1 MSRDNLL
8 NSSDNLTEDGVVPS
22 INDDINAPS
31 TVDSSEIV
39 LIEKSLVVGR
49 SSPLANR
56 EKSLPLP
63 HSTIVYETERHIVAE
78 QQQLQKKIQSPL
90 LSKSSSSTPL
100 LYANNAQSYQH
111 SQPVL
116 EQLQQQTPSS
126 KLLVHK
132 DIASES
138 SFKDFYTDNEPQI
151 LEDGTKSFS
160 VINMTEETVKDESA
174 NTNPFLNSISL
185 STVIDDGS
193 QLDLSNGKYLI

>member
-22 INDDINAPS
+22 INDDTNVIS

-111 SQPVL
+111 SQLVL

-132 DIASES
+132 DVTPES

-151 LEDGTKSFS
+151 LEDGTKTFS
-160 VINMTEETVKDESA
+160 VINMTEESVKDESA

-193 QLDLSNGKYLI
+193 QLDISGGKY

>member
-8 NSSDNLTEDGVVPS
+8 NSSDNLTEEGVVSS
-22 INDDINAPS
+22 INDDINAVS
-31 TVDSSEIV
+31 IVDSSEII
-39 LIEKSLVVGR
+39 LIDKSSVVGR
-49 SSPLANR
+49 SSPLVNR
-56 EKSLPLP
+56 EKSLPSP
-63 HSTIVYETERHIVAE
+63 HSSIVYETERHIVAE

-116 EQLQQQTPSS
+116 EQLQQQTPTS
-126 KLLVHK
+126 KLLAHK
-132 DIASES
+132 DIAKET

-160 VINMTEETVKDESA
+160 VIDMTEETVKDDSA

-193 QLDLSNGKYLI
+193 QLDISKGT

>member
-8 NSSDNLTEDGVVPS
+8 NSSDNLTEEGVVLS
-22 INDDINAPS
+22 INDDINAVS
-31 TVDSSEIV
+31 IVDSSEII
-39 LIEKSLVVGR
+39 LIDKSSVVGR

-56 EKSLPLP
+56 EKSLPSP

-116 EQLQQQTPSS
+116 EQLQQQTPTS
-126 KLLVHK
+126 KLLAHK
-132 DIASES
+132 DITKET

-160 VINMTEETVKDESA
+160 VIDMTEETVKDDSA

-193 QLDLSNGKYLI
+193 QLDISIGT

>member
-8 NSSDNLTEDGVVPS
+8 NSSDNLTEEGVVPS
-22 INDDINAPS
+22 INDDTNAVS
-31 TVDSSEIV
+31 AVDSSEIV
-39 LIEKSLVVGR
+39 LIDKSSVIGR

-56 EKSLPLP
+56 EKSLPSQ
-63 HSTIVYETERHIVAE
+63 HSTIVYETERHIVSE
-78 QQQLQKKIQSPL
+78 QQQIQKKVQPPL

-100 LYANNAQSYQH
+100 LYGNNAQSYQH

-116 EQLQQQTPSS
+116 EQLQQQITSS

-132 DIASES
+132 DVASETS
-138 SFKDFYTDNEPQI
+138 LKDFYTDNEPQI
-151 LEDGTKSFS
+151 LEDGTKSLL
-160 VINMTEETVKDESA
+160 VIDMTEETVKDEFS

-193 QLDLSNGKYLI
+193 QLNISKGTF